1 MRAAL
6 CTHGCVLAV
15 YWHTAASGRPLHAGD
30 DDADDDDATIVATL
44 RRAAMPL
51 TDRTQARAT
60 TLTTAW

>member
-1 MRAAL
+1 M
-6 CTHGCVLAV
+6 LAV
-15 YWHTAASGRPLHAGD
+15 YWHTAASGRPLHAGDD